1 MVLCR
6 HEILARNIKNG
17 NKEKEKEPKK
27 EKEKEKKNLRQKNN
41 KLQLEETWFQSKIS
55 QKPVWKYVVN

>member
-1 MVLCR
+1 MKYWHGILR
-6 HEILARNIKNG
+6 MEIKKKKKNQ
-17 NKEKEKEPKK
+17 KK